1 MKPLTSYQTLIKIPG
16 GHTACEYSFFPGLE
30 LCAFFPEQVIFS
42 YEAAVQQKPDTAI
55 FIADISDARLKE
67 YWHAAGSP
75 VVIFASSSDMH
86 KFKEAVPE
94 AKVVSLYE
102 KFAEWGIF
110 GSCVHDT
117 YYMPGKDKNAG
128 NAVKGLL
135 ETMGATISENSDASL
150 PVLTYDVCER
160 NDLLSEGKDAY
171 FALELFFGTEPED
184 DEPEHNHENHSR
196 KQLRS
201 PDECRAAL
209 VSEAAQQQNI
219 SDVCE
224 TVLNLF
230 F

>member
-1 MKPLTSYQTLIKIPG
+1 MKPLTSDQTLIKIPG
-16 GHTACEYSFFPGLE
+16 GRSACEYAFFPGLE

-55 FIADISDARLKE
+55 FIADISDDRLKE
-67 YWHAAGSP
+67 YWQATGSP

-110 GSCVHDT
+110 GGCVHDT
-117 YYMPGKDKNAG
+117 YYMPGNDKNTRI
-128 NAVKGLL
+128 AVKGLL
-135 ETMGATISENSDASL
+135 ETMGASISENSDASL

-160 NDLLSEGKDAY
+160 NALLSEGKDAY

-184 DEPEHNHENHSR
+184 ELEHNHENHSQ

-201 PDECRAAL
+201 PDECRAAIA
-209 VSEAAQQQNI
+209 SEAEQQQNI

>member
-1 MKPLTSYQTLIKIPG
+1 MKPLTSDQTLIKIPG
-16 GHTACEYSFFPGLE
+16 GFTACEYAFFPGLE

-42 YEAAVQQKPDTAI
+42 YEASVQQKQDTAI
-55 FIADISDARLKE
+55 FIADISDNRLKE
-67 YWHAAGSP
+67 YWQSLGNP
-75 VVIFASSSDMH
+75 EVIFASTSDMH
-86 KFKEAVPE
+86 KFKEAVSE

-110 GSCVHDT
+110 GGCVHDT
-117 YYMPGKDKNAG
+117 YYMPGNDKNTG
-128 NAVKGLL
+128 KAVKGLL
-135 ETMGATISENSDASL
+135 ETMGAAIRENSDASL
-150 PVLTYDVCER
+150 PVLTCDVCER
-160 NDLLSEGKDAY
+160 NAMLSEGKDAY

-184 DEPEHNHENHSR
+184 ELEYNHENHSQ

-209 VSEAAQQQNI
+209 VSETEQQQNI

-224 TVLNLF
+224 TILNLF

>member
-1 MKPLTSYQTLIKIPG
+1 MKPLTSDQTLIKIPG
-16 GHTACEYSFFPGLE
+16 GHTACEYAFFPGLK

-67 YWHAAGSP
+67 YWQAAGSP

-86 KFKEAVPE
+86 KFKESVPE

-117 YYMPGKDKNAG
+117 YYMPGRDKNTG

-160 NDLLSEGKDAY
+160 NALLSEGKDAY
-171 FALELFFGTEPED
+171 FALELFFGTESE
-184 DEPEHNHENHSR
+184 DEPEHNHENHSQ
-196 KQLRS
+196 KQLRT
-201 PDECRAAL
+201 PAECKTAL
-209 VSEAAQQQNI
+209 CSETEQQQNI
-219 SDVCE
+219 ADVCE

>member
-1 MKPLTSYQTLIKIPG
+1 MKPLTSEQTLIKIPG
-16 GHTACEYSFFPGLE
+16 GLTACEHAFFPGLE

-42 YEAAVQQKPDTAI
+42 YEAVVQQKPDTAI

-67 YWHAAGSP
+67 YWQSIGSP
-75 VVIFASSSDMH
+75 AVIFASSSDMH

-110 GSCVHDT
+110 GSCVHDS
-117 YYMPGKDKNAG
+117 YYMSETNSSAG
-128 NAVKGLL
+128 RALKGLL
-135 ETMGATISENSDASL
+135 ETMGAAVKNDNDDSL
-150 PVLTYDVCER
+150 PALTYDVRER
-160 NDLLSEGKDAY
+160 NALLSEGKDAY
-171 FALELFFGTEPED
+171 FALELFFGADPED
-184 DEPEHNHENHSR
+184 ETEHDHESHSQ

-201 PDECRAAL
+201 PDECKASL
-209 VSEAAQQQNI
+209 CPESEQRQNI

>member
-1 MKPLTSYQTLIKIPG
+1 MKPLTSDQTLIKIPG
-16 GHTACEYSFFPGLE
+16 GHTACEYAFFPGLE

-55 FIADISDARLKE
+55 FIADISDDRLKE
-67 YWHAAGSP
+67 YWQAAGSP

-110 GSCVHDT
+110 GNCVHDT
-117 YYMPGKDKNAG
+117 YYMPGRDKNTG

-135 ETMGATISENSDASL
+135 ETMGATISEISDALL

-160 NDLLSEGKDAY
+160 NALLSEGKDAY

-184 DEPEHNHENHSR
+184 EPEHNHENHSQ

-209 VSEAAQQQNI
+209 VSEAEQQQNI

>member
-1 MKPLTSYQTLIKIPG
+1 MKPLTSDQTLIKIPG
-16 GHTACEYSFFPGLE
+16 GQASCGYAFFPGAE

-42 YEAAVQQKPDTAI
+42 YEAVVQQKPDTAI
-55 FIADISDARLKE
+55 FIADISDSRLKE
-67 YWHAAGSP
+67 YWQSIGSP
-75 VVIFASSSDMH
+75 AVIFASSSDMH

-110 GSCVHDT
+110 GSCVHDSYRISET
-117 YYMPGKDKNAG
+117 DSSEGRAL
-128 NAVKGLL
+128 KGLL
-135 ETMGATISENSDASL
+135 ETMGAAVKEDNDDSL
-150 PVLTYDVCER
+150 PALTYDVCER
-160 NDLLSEGKDAY
+160 NALLSEGKDAY

-184 DEPEHNHENHSR
+184 ETEHNHENHSQ

-201 PDECRAAL
+201 PDECKASL
-209 VSEAAQQQNI
+209 CPESEQRQNI